1 MLEQLRNEIGKRKV
15 LLLTTPNSL
24 SRKIKLYKINRRILS
39 LIKKE
44 AKKQSKQMY
53 KITMDTYTS
62 IIKSNFC

>member
-24 SRKIKLYKINRRILS
+24 SRKIKLYKINRRIRS

-44 AKKQSKQMY
+44 EKKQSKQMY